1 MNQVLYYLYI
11 SAGVVFLFGA
21 AIFVHEF
28 GHFWVARKRGLKV
41 EEFAIGFGPKIVSW
55 KRDGIDYSLRWIP
68 AGGFVRLPQM
78 MTSAALEGGSGE
90 EQASATGEGG
100 QEAAPLPNVSA
111 LSKILV
117 AVAGPAMN
125 VIFAFVLATVI
136 YFVGL
141 PVPVNPPII
150 GYVDPK
156 SHEGRLGIHDGDRI
170 VAIDG
175 KPVKSWDDI
184 FKTTILALT
193 NVFQVTI
200 VHEGTSNAPAGGSNV
215 YALTASINDA
225 MVLKF
230 KTLNLEPR
238 DHLVVGEVNPGT
250 PAAAAQLKVD
260 DELVSFAGT
269 PISSQ
274 EQFTNLVQ
282 AYGGKATP
290 IVVKRGDARLTLVV
304 TSAQDQKSKRFLL
317 GIKFGPGKEVDR
329 FELEHPTP
337 LAQVREVWEQLY
349 GTVTALVHSHE
360 SGVKASDLSGPV
372 GIASMLALQVKSDY
386 RLALHFLV
394 MLNINLAILNLLPIP
409 VLDGGHV
416 VMAILERIRRR
427 PLEVR
432 VVEYTTTVFAV
443 LIISFML
450 YVTFFDIRR
459 IPLIRMLS
467 GHKTEIVEP
476 ANPGNSGGPAP
487 ETQPAR

>member
-1 MNQVLYYLYI
+1 MNQVLYSLYI
-11 SAGVVFLFGA
+11 AAGVVFLFGA

-28 GHFWVARKRGLKV
+28 GHFWVALKRGLKV

-78 MTSAALEGGSGE
+78 MTSTALEGGSN
-90 EQASATGEGG
+90 QDHASATGESGK
-100 QEAAPLPNVSA
+100 EALPLPNISA

-156 SHEGRLGIHDGDRI
+156 TPEGRMGIQEGDRI
-170 VAIDG
+170 IAIDG
-175 KPVKSWDDI
+175 KPVKTWDEI
-184 FKTTILALT
+184 GRTTILALT

-200 VHEGTSNAPAGGSNV
+200 VHGGTSNEAAYTTNIYRLV
-215 YALTASINDA
+215 AEVNNA
-225 MVLKF
+225 MDL
-230 KTLNLEPR
+230 KTLNLDPR
-238 DHLVVGEVNPGT
+238 DHLVVGEVASGS
-250 PAAAAQLKVD
+250 AAAAAKLETN
-260 DELVSFAGT
+260 DEIVAFAGI
-269 PISSQ
+269 PISSR
-274 EQFTNLVQ
+274 EELTNLVQ
-282 AYGGKATP
+282 AFGGKATP
-290 IVVKRGDARLTLVV
+290 MVIKRGNERLTLNV
-304 TSAQDQKSKRFLL
+304 TPALDQSSKSSKRFVL
-317 GIKFGPGKEVDR
+317 GILFGPGKDVYEI
-329 FELEHPTP
+329 EHPTP
-337 LAQVREVWEQLY
+337 LAQVRDVWEQLY
-349 GTVTALVHSHE
+349 GTITALVHSHD

-372 GIASMLALQVKSDY
+372 GIAGMLALQVKSDY

-394 MLNINLAILNLLPIP
+394 MLNINLAILNMLPIP

-443 LIISFML
+443 LLISFML

-459 IPLIRMLS
+459 IPLFRMLS
-467 GHKTEIVEP
+467 NRKTQIEQT
-476 ANPGNSGGPAP
+476 ANPAGPAP
-487 ETQPAR
+487 TTQPAH